1 MAKLKD
7 LGWLEPDEDEKVV
20 VGTVQSSL
28 LPKSMLKEKTNK
40 KADKDES
47 SI

>member
-7 LGWLEPDEDEKVV
+7 LGWLDPNEDEVVV

-28 LPKSMLKEKTNK
+28 LPKSMSKEAVSK
-40 KADKDES
+40 KVDEDES
-47 SI
+47 GI